1 MKYFMYGSE
10 CKCMKCPT
18 HKTTGV
24 GDGIMLREI
33 CFSGVLDFNA
43 SGSLYWELQENL
55 PTFALRKIIGPMFVL
70 LYE

>member
-1 MKYFMYGSE
+1 
-10 CKCMKCPT
+10 
-18 HKTTGV
+18 
-24 GDGIMLREI
+24 MLREI